1 MKVYESLC
9 WIWDDY
15 EASDYDIKN
24 IGLYS
29 TIELAKESIEKT
41 YIDRISSTDEII
53 TLNEMQKT
61 REDDVF
67 NLFVKS
73 KRYEF
78 RFRIIE
84 REVI

>member
-15 EASDYDIKN
+15 EASVNN
-24 IGLYS
+24 IYNSGLYS

-41 YIDRISSTDEII
+41 YKDRISSPDEII
-53 TLNEMQKT
+53 AVNEIQKT
-61 REDDVF
+61 REEDVF
-67 NLFVKS
+67 NLFVRS

>member
-15 EASDYDIKN
+15 EASANN
-24 IGLYS
+24 IHNSGLYS

-41 YIDRISSTDEII
+41 YRDRISSPDEII
-53 TLNEMQKT
+53 IVNEIQKN
-61 REDDVF
+61 REEDIF
-67 NLFVKS
+67 NLFVRS

-84 REVI
+84 REVT